1 MKFYQ
6 FFQRFGLT
14 LMVALAIL
22 MMTIA
27 FFVYSSETYVVFD
40 NQYDQQIEINYLKDS
55 LNEAREKRAAQRI
68 ENEEARLKDY
78 EERGI
83 KVKKLTSVEKAA
95 NKRYYEELD
104 KREIE
109 KENYNIAKN
118 GEKIG
123 PVGMLIA
130 NIYIFVFLAI
140 AIAIILPIVKVIL
153 EQNFKSVVKIGVGLA
168 ALTLLYLI
176 AYVSSG
182 YSEDLLT
189 KANESA
195 QINSGALLI
204 MTIVLMTVA
213 GVGVIGGEIYRMT
226 KK

>member
-204 MTIVLMTVA
+204 MTIVLMAVA